1 MNQEISCLQCED
13 SLDKYIDDELDTE
26 TYLLISSHLQ
36 NCQKC
41 QYAYKL
47 AQVIDEALCDL
58 PSPEPS
64 PKLYNQVTAYID
76 GTTDDSRWE
85 QLTLFNIKTTHHS
98 QSESQTE
105 YDEVIDSNFTE
116 SEWIQLTLQDI
127 HELHE
132 ELNNPNQ

>member
-1 MNQEISCLQCED
+1 MNKEISCLQCED
-13 SLDKYIDDELDTE
+13 SLDKYLDNELDSE
-26 TYLLISSHLQ
+26 TYMLISSHLQ

-41 QYAYKL
+41 QYAYQL

-76 GTTDDSRWE
+76 GTTDDIRWE

-127 HELHE
+127 PELHE
-132 ELNNPNQ
+132 ELNNPYQ

>member
-1 MNQEISCLQCED
+1 MKQEISCLQCED
-13 SLDKYIDDELDTE
+13 SLDKYIDNELDTD

-64 PKLYNQVTAYID
+64 PKLYNQVTDYIK
-76 GTTDDSRWE
+76 GTTDESRWE
-85 QLTLFNIKTTHHS
+85 QLTLFNITTIHQS
-98 QSESQTE
+98 QPESPME
-105 YDEVIDSNFTE
+105 YNEVIDTMSPESN
-116 SEWIQLTLQDI
+116 WIQLTLQDLP
-127 HELHE
+127 ELHE
-132 ELNNPNQ
+132 ELINPNS